1 VSATGEET
9 SAQSTSADNGFIV
22 SSLLTETLSGDHS
35 ARLFMTSF
43 DQHASANP
51 EINSIAKNL
60 LQHSADNSLHMPAPR
75 DDGSPAA
82 TDEAHATHRHFD
94 LGQLGSFKFVDD
106 DSAHPGKT
114 PHDPPALTALS
125 NDLGGGHSGHPF
137 EPNAEHHASADPKIG
152 EIAQDHVRQD
162 AADNLPHM
170 PAQHGDHGSPAV
182 ADGAHSAHPQFDKF
196 ADDES
201 AHPGKVTHEPP
212 TALSSALGGEH
223 SAHPGKPNLD
233 HGASG
238 DIAKDHPPQHP
249 ADNSPHMPAQHD
261 DNGSPAVA
269 DESHPAHPAFDNF
282 KFADDDSGHPGKVS
296 APALAKTFDVPEPVT
311 PISQPIGDQFIS
323 GKSFDHEP
331 PPNPN
336 PDVSEIDHPTTDEIQ
351 HLLDIALASNAASPL
366 DPHHAL
372 AAQDVIKAQLPQ
384 PPGEFHFA

>member
-1 VSATGEET
+1 
-9 SAQSTSADNGFIV
+9 
-22 SSLLTETLSGDHS
+22 
-35 ARLFMTSF
+35 
-43 DQHASANP
+43 
-51 EINSIAKNL
+51 
-60 LQHSADNSLHMPAPR
+60 MPAPR

-311 PISQPIGDQFIS
+311 PISQPIGDQFIF